1 MQQEDDT
8 KGEGGQSGNNDGHS
22 YDDEDEMID
31 MEMDDCSSDDE
42 HGPQWITPNR
52 RERERDAKTRG
63 NHPWNCVAV
72 ARAVKAYQIVT
83 ARCTRPI

>member
-8 KGEGGQSGNNDGHS
+8 KGESGQSGNNDSHS

-42 HGPQWITPNR
+42 HGLSP
-52 RERERDAKTRG
+52 
-63 NHPWNCVAV
+63 H
-72 ARAVKAYQIVT
+72 
-83 ARCTRPI
+83 

>member
-8 KGEGGQSGNNDGHS
+8 KGEGNHSGNHDGS

-42 HGPQWITPNR
+42 HGVP
-52 RERERDAKTRG
+52 
-63 NHPWNCVAV
+63 H
-72 ARAVKAYQIVT
+72 
-83 ARCTRPI
+83 